1 MNPANKNAKAIQ
13 EVVIISGKGGTG
25 KTSVTA
31 ALAALGPKK
40 VLADCDV
47 DAADL
52 HLILAPDNVRTED
65 FIAGERAFINAE
77 ACVGCGLCLEHCRYG
92 GVSADFRII
101 NENCEGCGVCAFV
114 CPVDAAV
121 MLPRHCGAWYVA
133 DTRFGSLVHARL
145 GIAEENSGKLVTTV
159 RKTARTLA
167 EEQGVSLILTDGP
180 PGIGCPVIA
189 SLGGADLAVAVAE
202 PTTSALHDLKRV
214 RELTKH
220 FDIPLLVIINKS
232 GINEETVKVIR
243 TYCDD
248 NDVEVVGTLP
258 YDNAFTKAQIQA
270 LSVVEYDPEGRG
282 QDLLEIWNRIQARLD
297 QCNQ

>member
-1 MNPANKNAKAIQ
+1 MQ
-13 EVVIISGKGGTG
+13 EVVVISGKGGTG

-52 HLILAPDNVRTED
+52 HLVLAPDNIRTED
-65 FIAGERAFINAE
+65 FIAGERAFINAD

-92 GVSADFRII
+92 AVSAQFEII

-114 CPVDAAV
+114 CPEDAAV
-121 MLPRHCGAWYVA
+121 MLPRHCGVWHIAK
-133 DTRFGSLVHARL
+133 TRFGSLVHARL
-145 GIAEENSGKLVTTV
+145 GVAEENSGKLVTTV
-159 RKTARTLA
+159 RQAARKLA
-167 EEQGVSLILTDGP
+167 EEQGASLILTDGP

-189 SLGGADLAVAVAE
+189 SLGGADLALAVAE

-214 RELTKH
+214 HDLTKH
-220 FDIPLLVIINKS
+220 FDIPLMVIINKS
-232 GINEETVKVIR
+232 GINEEITKTIGD
-243 TYCDD
+243 YCKD
-248 NDVEVVGTLP
+248 NGVEMAGTLP
-258 YDNAFTKAQIQA
+258 YDNAFTQAQIRA

-282 QDLLEIWNRIQARLD
+282 RDLLGLWNRIQARLD
-297 QCNQ
+297 QDNQ